1 MTNMKNIL
9 YSLLAVVFFAGCS
22 KDDGPVPEDVGLIR
36 VPGVTVTIDP
46 SSDKFIS
53 PVNPASF
60 KGIVNVD
67 LVFANEKPQSV
78 DVVIMRNKNPAE
90 VKVIQA
96 AVTSFPTT
104 ITVTGQQLITLF
116 GQPITGGASF
126 TFGADIKVATG
137 QTIAAFPATA
147 TGAIA
152 YASGATNV
160 IANIKPGTTTQAD
173 FLMPCPYDPDMYN
186 GDFAVVK
193 DAWNDT
199 KPGDIIK
206 LTKIDATHFSF
217 IYPTAVN
224 PVPIIVAVDPATN
237 TPSIALQ
244 TIGTAWTY
252 DPAPPPPT
260 AKTTPGAAN
269 LVDPCQKTVS
279 LNMTWTEGTGSYP
292 NLVFSLKK
300 K

>member
-1 MTNMKNIL
+1 MKKNLL
-9 YSLLAVVFFAGCS
+9 YILLAVTVLAGCD
-22 KDDGPVPEDVGLIR
+22 KNDGPVPVTLAR

-46 SSDKFIS
+46 ASDKFIS

-60 KGIVNVD
+60 KGKVNVD
-67 LVFANEKPQSV
+67 LFFPNEKPQSV
-78 DVVIMRNKNPAE
+78 DVVIMRNKNTSE
-90 VKVIQA
+90 VKVFKTG
-96 AVTSFPTT
+96 VSTYPTP
-104 ITVTGQQLITLF
+104 IEVTGQQLIDLF

-126 TFGADIKVATG
+126 TFGVNINLADG
-137 QTIAAFPATA
+137 QTIIAFPAA
-147 TGAIA
+147 GAVP
-152 YASGATNV
+152 YGSGALNV
-160 IANIKPGTTTQAD
+160 AANVKPGTTTQVD

-186 GDFAVVK
+186 GDFVVVT
-193 DAWNDT
+193 DAWADT
-199 KPGDIIK
+199 KAGDIIK
-206 LTKIDATHFSF
+206 FTKIDATHFSF

-224 PVPIIVAVDPATN
+224 PIPIIVAVDPATN

-260 AKTTPGAAN
+260 AKTTPSAVN

-292 NLVFSLKK
+292 NLRFSLKK